1 MRTREK
7 RERPLTALKKM
18 QFFHSILSEPCVVY
32 GTAFLSNTIYQVRG
46 GESIEIKKSEEENI
60 SLPRIFRFIPQ
71 SAGVV
76 PSISRCPCADTPFV
90 LEDKIVKRS
99 GIFRTAVLYFQHNF

>member
-76 PSISRCPCADTPFV
+76 PSISRCPCADTPLAASF
-90 LEDKIVKRS
+90 LS
-99 GIFRTAVLYFQHNF
+99 SS

>member
-46 GESIEIKKSEEENI
+46 GESIEIKKSEEELFFYEEKLGLAKKLKSAVESVNDLEKMAKSTSLSDEFFAKI
-60 SLPRIFRFIPQ
+60 SELK
-71 SAGVV
+71 
-76 PSISRCPCADTPFV
+76 SIIS
-90 LEDKIVKRS
+90 
-99 GIFRTAVLYFQHNF
+99 Q